1 MMSRA
6 PAKASSTSPMMT
18 SSSDP
23 VFSLR
28 YRAMNGM
35 VAPSPRSLLGE
46 GATIPFIARYRKEK
60 TGSLDEVI
68 IGEVEDALAGAR
80 DIIAEWVNE
89 DIQARQGVR
98 RLFYQEGIIQSTVV
112 KDKEKEGIKYSNYFD
127 WREPVNRVPG

>member
-6 PAKASSTSPMMT
+6 PAKASRTSPMMT

-68 IGEVEDALAGAR
+68 IGEIRDALERLATLDAR
-80 DIIAEWVNE
+80 RQIILESLEEQKVLTAELRKSVEVASTLAELE
-89 DIQARQGVR
+89 DIYLPYRP
-98 RLFYQEGIIQSTVV
+98 I
-112 KDKEKEGIKYSNYFD
+112 
-127 WREPVNRVPG
+127 